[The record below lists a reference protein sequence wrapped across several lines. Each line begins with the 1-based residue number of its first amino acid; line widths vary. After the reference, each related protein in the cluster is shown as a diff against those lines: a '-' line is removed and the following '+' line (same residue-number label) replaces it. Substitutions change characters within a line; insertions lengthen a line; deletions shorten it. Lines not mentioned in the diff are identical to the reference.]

1 MKAATLL
8 LGLMMSYTHIAQ
20 ATPIDSKVL
29 EEAKDFLKKHLQY
42 YNTGNMEL
50 AKLYSND
57 AEIALT
63 ITKQNNHTIN
73 TVMRGQA
80 WIQRLRE
87 AWGSGR
93 ATNEA
98 LELHNVTINSNSNST
113 NLDITA
119 QRYSKTRC
127 YWDNNYKLSITK
139 NGFPDY
145 RIIKE
150 TALINQNNLCP
161 QPSLEEFLINQ
172 NIQVAPR

>member
-1 MKAATLL
+1 MKAAALL
-8 LGLMMSYTHIAQ
+8 LGLMIAYTHIAQ
-20 ATPIDSKVL
+20 ATPLDNKVL

-42 YNTGNMEL
+42 YSTGNIEL
-50 AKLYSND
+50 AKLYNND
-57 AEIALT
+57 AEITLT
-63 ITKQNNHTIN
+63 ITKQNNQTIT
-73 TVMRGQA
+73 TVMRGQS
-80 WIQRLRE
+80 WIQRLRD

-93 ATNEA
+93 ATNET
-98 LELHNVTINSNSNST
+98 LELHNVTINGDGP

-127 YWDNNYKLSITK
+127 NWDNNYKLSITK

-150 TALINQNNLCP
+150 TALINHNNLCP

>member
-1 MKAATLL
+1 MKPATLL
-8 LGLMMSYTHIAQ
+8 CLGFMMVCMDMAQ
-20 ATPIDSKVL
+20 AVPLDNKVL

-42 YNTGNMEL
+42 YSTGNIEL

-63 ITKQNNHTIN
+63 ITKQNNLTIN

-93 ATNEA
+93 AMNEA
-98 LELHNVTINSNSNST
+98 LELHNVTINGNGT
-113 NLDITA
+113 NLNITA
-119 QRYSKTRC
+119 QRYSKIRC
-127 YWDNNYKLSITK
+127 YWDNDYKLSITK
-139 NGFPDY
+139 NGFPSY

-150 TALINQNNLCP
+150 TVLINHNNLCP
-161 QPSLEEFLINQ
+161 QPSLDEFLINQ

>member
-1 MKAATLL
+1 MKAAALL
-8 LGLMMSYTHIAQ
+8 LGSMIAYTHIAQ
-20 ATPIDSKVL
+20 ATPLDNKVL
-29 EEAKDFLKKHLQY
+29 EEVKVFLKKHLQY
-42 YNTGNMEL
+42 YNTENIEL
-50 AKLYSND
+50 AKLYSKD
-57 AEIALT
+57 AGIALT
-63 ITKQNNHTIN
+63 ITKQNNQTIN
-73 TVMRGQA
+73 TVMRGQS

-87 AWGSGR
+87 AWGNGR

-98 LELHNVTINSNSNST
+98 LELHNVTINGNGT

-127 YWDNNYKLSITK
+127 YWDNNYKMSITK

-150 TALINQNNLCP
+150 TAFINHNNLCP